1 MALDGALADLTDPIE
16 QDARIEFVSR
26 EDPRALELIRHDAAH
41 VLAEA
46 VQTLWP
52 GTQVTIGPVI
62 ENGFYYDFFRNQPF
76 TPEDFPA
83 IEKKMR
89 EIIARDKP
97 FTKQTWDREKTKQVF
112 RDKGESFKVEL
123 VDAIPGDEPIK
134 IYHQGDWFD
143 LCRGPHMTSTGKVGN
158 AFKLMK
164 VAGAYWR
171 GDANNPML
179 TRIYGTAF
187 AKQEELD
194 AYLKQLEEAEK
205 RDHRKL
211 GRELDLFHFQE
222 EGPGVVFWHAK
233 GWSLFQSIIA
243 YMRRRLAGDYDEVN
257 APQMLDK
264 SLWETSGHWELVPRE
279 HVRRAVG
286 RRRGGGQAL
295 VRHQADELPRPCADL
310 QARAEELSRAADPLA
325 EFGVVHR
332 YEPSG
337 ALHGLLRVR
346 GFTQDDAHI
355 FCTEEQ
361 LAAECLKINDLILS
375 VYADFGFTSDI
386 VVKLATRPE
395 KRVGSDAL
403 WDHAEDVMRRVL
415 EQIAAQSGGRIKTG
429 VNPGEGT
436 FYGPKFEY
444 VLRDA
449 IGRDWQCGTTQVDFN
464 LPERFGAFYIDADGE
479 KKQPVMVHRAICGSL
494 ERFTGILIENFAG
507 HFPLWLAPKQT
518 WSRPSPAMATTT
530 RARCAAAAKR
540 SACAPSSTCATRR
553 STTRSAS
560 TRSRKVPVLL
570 VVGKKEAETRP
581 VSMRRLGSE
590 KQTVMPLDAALA
602 ALADEAV
609 PPDVKR
615 RENRLRG
622 AILFGS
628 RYPDRQS
635 RPAFPDCAAPF
646 SPATHDYTL
655 GVSAGG
661 LQPAAVA
668 AQREDIMRSIGP
680 FRPALPVRFPGRDRA
695 SDAFRRGA
703 CTDRD
708 AAEHDRD
715 LRGECRQPRLR
726 LRLRLGR
733 AARHRDHRDRRQR
746 QGQWRCHDRGR
757 RERRRELD
765 LGDRGRAEQRGERD
779 RERRGRPGRATPP
792 ARRASRSALRRA
804 DLPTAR
810 SRSAIPRRCK
820 ARTAS
825 RSATAPRRS
834 APRRSR
840 WAPARRR
847 RTRTRWCSGPRPIS
861 SRRPAS
867 RRPPARPPSRA
878 RC

>member
-1 MALDGALADLTDPIE
+1 MT
-16 QDARIEFVSR
+16 
-26 EDPRALELIRHDAAH
+26 PRMCWPRRCRR
-41 VLAEA
+41 
-46 VQTLWP
+46 LWP

-123 VDAIPGDEPIK
+123 VDAIPGNEPIK

-143 LCRGPHMTSTGKVGN
+143 LCRGPHMTSTGKVGG

-233 GWSLFQSIIA
+233 GWSLFQSIVA
-243 YMRRRLAGDYDEVN
+243 YMRRRLEGDYDEVN

-264 SLWETSGHWELVPRE
+264 SLWETSGHWGWYRE
-279 HVRRAVG
+279 NMFAAQSAGDEAEDKRWFAIKPMNCPGHVQIFKHGLKSYR
-286 RRRGGGQAL
+286 
-295 VRHQADELPRPCADL
+295 DLPIR
-310 QARAEELSRAADPLA
+310 LA

-355 FCTEEQ
+355 FCTEDQ

-386 VVKLATRPE
+386 LIKLATRPE
-395 KRVGSDAL
+395 KRVGTDAM
-403 WDHAEDVMRRVL
+403 WDHAEGVLRAVL
-415 EQIAAQSGGRIKTG
+415 ERIAAQSGGRIKTG

-494 ERFTGILIENFAG
+494 ERFTGILIENLRRP
-507 HFPLWLAPKQT
+507 FPALARAEADRDRHHHQR
-518 WSRPSPAMATTT
+518 WRRL
-530 RARCAAAAKR
+530 RARGRWPPAAAP
-540 SACAPSSTCATRR
+540 ACAPISTCATRR

-560 TRSRKVPVLL
+560 TRSRRSRCCWWSAARKP
-570 VVGKKEAETRP
+570 RRRS

-590 KQTVMPLDAALA
+590 KQTVMPLAEALA

-609 PPDVKR
+609 PPDVR
-615 RENRLRG
+615 RMRE
-622 AILFGS
+622 
-628 RYPDRQS
+628 
-635 RPAFPDCAAPF
+635 AA
-646 SPATHDYTL
+646 
-655 GVSAGG
+655 
-661 LQPAAVA
+661 
-668 AQREDIMRSIGP
+668 
-680 FRPALPVRFPGRDRA
+680 
-695 SDAFRRGA
+695 
-703 CTDRD
+703 
-708 AAEHDRD
+708 
-715 LRGECRQPRLR
+715 
-726 LRLRLGR
+726 
-733 AARHRDHRDRRQR
+733 
-746 QGQWRCHDRGR
+746 
-757 RERRRELD
+757 
-765 LGDRGRAEQRGERD
+765 
-779 RERRGRPGRATPP
+779 
-792 ARRASRSALRRA
+792 
-804 DLPTAR
+804 
-810 SRSAIPRRCK
+810 
-820 ARTAS
+820 
-825 RSATAPRRS
+825 
-834 APRRSR
+834 
-840 WAPARRR
+840 
-847 RTRTRWCSGPRPIS
+847 
-861 SRRPAS
+861 
-867 RRPPARPPSRA
+867 
-878 RC
+878 